1 MKKICL
7 LYVFALACLTVKA
20 QNYIVNLD
28 DITISGE
35 WNLASTE
42 IPMDFIKSL
51 NAYEYDIPLKIVL
64 NDSGNSYIVLGSGM
78 SWMFKGYWVTTAQT
92 GKYFLHMMPYNSDES
107 IVNFHIVQ
115 FDNGKMVL
123 DTYKGND
130 RVEFSKD
137 TSLGVPATRMDAK
150 TGKTYNLDGVE
161 LETPNNAKGV
171 IIQDGKKILR

>member
-20 QNYIVNLD
+20 QNYIANLD

-64 NDSGNSYIVLGSGM
+64 NDSGNSYIVLCLI
-78 SWMFKGYWVTTAQT
+78 YN
-92 GKYFLHMMPYNSDES
+92 YFANIYHHFVS
-107 IVNFHIVQ
+107 
-115 FDNGKMVL
+115 
-123 DTYKGND
+123 
-130 RVEFSKD
+130 SK
-137 TSLGVPATRMDAK
+137 P
-150 TGKTYNLDGVE
+150 
-161 LETPNNAKGV
+161 
-171 IIQDGKKILR
+171 ILLNIGIR